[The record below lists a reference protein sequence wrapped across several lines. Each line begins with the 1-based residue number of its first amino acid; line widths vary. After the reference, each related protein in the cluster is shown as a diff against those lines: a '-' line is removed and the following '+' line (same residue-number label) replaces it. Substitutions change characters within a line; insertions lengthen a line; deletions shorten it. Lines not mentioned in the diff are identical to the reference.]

1 MVMSEEK
8 VIYKYKDIYEQLEH
22 TGDVY
27 IKAYGRDL
35 VSLLENSG
43 IALFDTMVNIDRVE
57 CRVEKTINVEGFD
70 LENLLYRWL
79 EELLLLYYSENLVC
93 SKVVVEELKISRVN
107 GELAYYLKG
116 LACCE
121 KFNSEK
127 HEPRVEVK
135 SPTYSLMRI
144 VKTEGAWVAYF
155 VLDI

>member
-1 MVMSEEK
+1 MSDER
-8 VIYKYKDIYEQLEH
+8 VIYKYRDVYEQLEH

-35 VSLLENSG
+35 ISLLENSG
-43 IALFDTMVNIDRVE
+43 LALFDTMVNIDRVE
-57 CRVEKTINVEGFD
+57 CCVERPINVEGFD

-93 SKVVVEELKISRVN
+93 SRVVIKELKISRV
-107 GELAYYLKG
+107 ETEFTYQLKG
-116 LACCE
+116 VACCE

-144 VKTEGAWVAYF
+144 VKTEDKWIAYF

>member
-1 MVMSEEK
+1 MSVERI
-8 VIYKYKDIYEQLEH
+8 IYRYRDVYEQLEH

-27 IKAYGRDL
+27 IKAYGKNV

-43 IALFDTMVNIDRVE
+43 LALFDTMVNIDRVE
-57 CRVEKTINVEGFD
+57 CCEERTISAEGFD
-70 LENLLYRWL
+70 LENLLYKWL

-93 SKVVVEELKISRVN
+93 SRIVINKFEVAREDTDLVYRVY
-107 GELAYYLKG
+107 GS
-116 LACCE
+116 ACCE
-121 KFNSEK
+121 RFNSQK

-144 VKTEGAWVAYF
+144 LKTEDTWIAYF

>member
-1 MVMSEEK
+1 LSTER
-8 VIYKYKDIYEQLEH
+8 VIYRYRDVYEQLEH
-22 TGDVY
+22 TSDIY

-43 IALFDTMVNIDRVE
+43 LALFDTMVNIDDVE
-57 CRVEKTINVEGFD
+57 CCEERTISVEGFD
-70 LENLLYRWL
+70 FENLLYRWL

-93 SKVVVEELKISRVN
+93 SRIIINKFEVTREGTDLIYRVH
-107 GELAYYLKG
+107 GS
-116 LACCE
+116 ACCE
-121 KFNSEK
+121 KFNSQK

-144 VKTEGAWVAYF
+144 LKTEDVWIAYF

>member
-1 MVMSEEK
+1 MSVERI
-8 VIYKYKDIYEQLEH
+8 IYRYRDVYEQLEH

-27 IKAYGRDL
+27 IKAYGKSV

-43 IALFDTMVNIDRVE
+43 LALFDTMVNIDRVE
-57 CRVEKTINVEGFD
+57 CCEERTISAEGFD
-70 LENLLYRWL
+70 LENLLYKWL

-93 SKVVVEELKISRVN
+93 SRIVISKFEVAREGSDLFYRVY
-107 GELAYYLKG
+107 GSV
-116 LACCE
+116 CCE
-121 KFNSEK
+121 RFNSQK

-144 VKTEGAWVAYF
+144 LKTEDTWIAYF